1 MGTEEL
7 ILLDCGVGL
16 LNVLWTVRRS
26 NQAILKEIN
35 PEYSLKGLMLQLE
48 LQDFGH
54 LMQKAHSLE
63 KTLMLGKTESKRKRG
78 WQRMRWLDSITTQR
92 TWI

>member
-35 PEYSLKGLMLQLE
+35 PEYSLKGLMLKLE